1 MNKVK
6 KGYLFNIISIAI
18 MSLTPILN
26 KLSLTDLSPI
36 QASFFNALFSTLIL
50 LITVLLDKSKIKIY
64 HNKFIWLLGIT
75 NTIGILLQYVSL
87 SLLDP
92 VSVGLLGRFYII
104 FALFLSVLF
113 LNETLCKNDTLPIIF
128 AVIGS
133 FLITHFS
140 GDFNSILGVIVTL
153 SYTFFFALTNMLAKK
168 TVKDIDSKTILLY
181 NQATSTLLLGIIL
194 IVTNHLHTIHI
205 SIGLFSILLSA
216 LCSGVIG
223 LLLFY
228 EGLKYISFREAN
240 IIRTLNPIFVFIFS
254 FPFFPLP
261 LTPKFITGAI
271 LIIISII
278 YMNLYKD
285 KKNVFMITFSL
296 KMRPTIRSHSNFGA
310 YINWRIL

>member
-6 KGYLFNIISIAI
+6 KGYLFNIISVAI

-50 LITVLLDKSKIKIY
+50 LITVLFDKSKIKIY
-64 HNKFIWLLGIT
+64 HNKSIWLLGIT

-113 LNETLCKNDTLPIIF
+113 LNETLRKHDTLPIIF
-128 AVIGS
+128 AIIGS

-140 GDFNSILGVIVTL
+140 GDFNSILGVIAAL

-205 SIGLFSILLSA
+205 GIGLFSILLSA

-285 KKNVFMITFSL
+285 KKTS
-296 KMRPTIRSHSNFGA
+296 S
-310 YINWRIL
+310 

>member
-6 KGYLFNIISIAI
+6 KGYLFNIISVAI

-50 LITVLLDKSKIKIY
+50 LITVLFDKSKIKIY
-64 HNKFIWLLGIT
+64 HNKSIWLLGIT

-113 LNETLCKNDTLPIIF
+113 LNETLRKHDTLPIIF
-128 AVIGS
+128 AIIGS

-140 GDFNSILGVIVTL
+140 GDFNSILGVIAAL

-205 SIGLFSILLSA
+205 GIGLFSILLSA

-278 YMNLYKD
+278 YINLYKD
-285 KKNVFMITFSL
+285 KKTS
-296 KMRPTIRSHSNFGA
+296 S
-310 YINWRIL
+310 

>member
-6 KGYLFNIISIAI
+6 KGYLFSIISVAI

-140 GDFNSILGVIVTL
+140 GDFNSILGVIATL

-194 IVTNHLHTIHI
+194 IATNHLHTIHI

-216 LCSGVIG
+216 LCSDVIG

-285 KKNVFMITFSL
+285 KKTS
-296 KMRPTIRSHSNFGA
+296 S
-310 YINWRIL
+310 

>member
-6 KGYLFNIISIAI
+6 KGYLFNIISVAI

-50 LITVLLDKSKIKIY
+50 LITVLFDKSKIKIY

-113 LNETLCKNDTLPIIF
+113 LNETLCKHDTLPIIF

-140 GDFNSILGVIVTL
+140 GDFNSILGVIAAL

-285 KKNVFMITFSL
+285 KKTS
-296 KMRPTIRSHSNFGA
+296 S
-310 YINWRIL
+310 

>member
-6 KGYLFNIISIAI
+6 KGYLFSIISVAI

-50 LITVLLDKSKIKIY
+50 LITVLFDKSKIKIY
-64 HNKFIWLLGIT
+64 HNKSIWLLGIT

-113 LNETLCKNDTLPIIF
+113 LNETLRKHDTLPIIF
-128 AVIGS
+128 AIIGS

-140 GDFNSILGVIVTL
+140 GDFNSILGVIAAL

-205 SIGLFSILLSA
+205 GIGLFSILLSA

-285 KKNVFMITFSL
+285 KKTS
-296 KMRPTIRSHSNFGA
+296 S
-310 YINWRIL
+310 

>member
-113 LNETLCKNDTLPIIF
+113 LNETLCKNDTFPIIF

-133 FLITHFS
+133 FLITHFFFF
-140 GDFNSILGVIVTL
+140 FNSILGVIVTL

-261 LTPKFITGAI
+261 LTPKFITVAI

-285 KKNVFMITFSL
+285 KKTS
-296 KMRPTIRSHSNFGA
+296 S
-310 YINWRIL
+310 

>member
-6 KGYLFNIISIAI
+6 KGYLFNIISVAI

-128 AVIGS
+128 VVIGS

-285 KKNVFMITFSL
+285 KKTS
-296 KMRPTIRSHSNFGA
+296 S
-310 YINWRIL
+310 

>member
-6 KGYLFNIISIAI
+6 KGYLFNIISVAI

-50 LITVLLDKSKIKIY
+50 LITVLFDKSKIKIY
-64 HNKFIWLLGIT
+64 HNKSIWLLGIT

-113 LNETLCKNDTLPIIF
+113 LNETLRKHDTLPIIF
-128 AVIGS
+128 AIIGS

-140 GDFNSILGVIVTL
+140 GDFNSILGVIAAL

-205 SIGLFSILLSA
+205 GIGLFSILLSA

-261 LTPKFITGAI
+261 LTPNFITGAI

-285 KKNVFMITFSL
+285 KKTS
-296 KMRPTIRSHSNFGA
+296 S
-310 YINWRIL
+310 

>member
-6 KGYLFNIISIAI
+6 KGYLFNIISVAI

-113 LNETLCKNDTLPIIF
+113 LNETLCKNDILPIIF

-140 GDFNSILGVIVTL
+140 SDFNSILGVIVTL

-285 KKNVFMITFSL
+285 KKTS
-296 KMRPTIRSHSNFGA
+296 S
-310 YINWRIL
+310 

>member
-6 KGYLFNIISIAI
+6 KGYLFNIISVAI

-50 LITVLLDKSKIKIY
+50 LITVLFDKSKIKIY
-64 HNKFIWLLGIT
+64 HNKSIWLLGIT

-113 LNETLCKNDTLPIIF
+113 LNETLRKHDTLPIIF

-140 GDFNSILGVIVTL
+140 GDFNSILGVIAAL

-168 TVKDIDSKTILLY
+168 IVKDIDSKTILLY

-205 SIGLFSILLSA
+205 GIGLFSILLSA

-285 KKNVFMITFSL
+285 KKTS
-296 KMRPTIRSHSNFGA
+296 S
-310 YINWRIL
+310 

>member
-6 KGYLFNIISIAI
+6 KGYLFNIISLAI

-50 LITVLLDKSKIKIY
+50 LITVLFDKSKIKIY
-64 HNKFIWLLGIT
+64 HNKSIWLLGIT

-113 LNETLCKNDTLPIIF
+113 LNETLRKHDTLPIIF
-128 AVIGS
+128 AIIGS

-140 GDFNSILGVIVTL
+140 GDFNSILGVIAAL

-205 SIGLFSILLSA
+205 GIGLFSILLSA

-285 KKNVFMITFSL
+285 KKTS
-296 KMRPTIRSHSNFGA
+296 S
-310 YINWRIL
+310 

>member
-26 KLSLTDLSPI
+26 KLSLTDLSHI

-113 LNETLCKNDTLPIIF
+113 LNETLCKNDTFPIIF

-285 KKNVFMITFSL
+285 KKTS
-296 KMRPTIRSHSNFGA
+296 S
-310 YINWRIL
+310 

>member
-1 MNKVK
+1 MNNAK
-6 KGYLFNIISIAI
+6 KGYLFNIISVAI

-26 KLSLTDLSPI
+26 KVSLNDLSPI
-36 QASFFNALFSTLIL
+36 QASFLNALFSTLIL
-50 LITVLLDKSKIKIY
+50 LITVLLAKSKIKIH

-75 NTIGILLQYVSL
+75 NTIGILLQYVNL
-87 SLLDP
+87 SVLDP

-113 LNETLCKNDTLPIIF
+113 LNEKLSKHDALPIAF
-128 AVIGS
+128 AIIGS

-140 GDFNSILGVIVTL
+140 GDFNSILGVIAAL

-168 TVKDIDSKTILLY
+168 TVKDIDSKTTLLY

-205 SIGLFSILLSA
+205 GIGLFSILLSA

-285 KKNVFMITFSL
+285 KKTSS
-296 KMRPTIRSHSNFGA
+296 R
-310 YINWRIL
+310 

>member
-6 KGYLFNIISIAI
+6 KGYLFNIISVAI

-50 LITVLLDKSKIKIY
+50 LITVLFDKSKIKIY
-64 HNKFIWLLGIT
+64 HNKSIWLLGIT

-113 LNETLCKNDTLPIIF
+113 LNETLRKHDTLPIIF
-128 AVIGS
+128 AIIGS

-140 GDFNSILGVIVTL
+140 GDFNSILGVIAAL

-205 SIGLFSILLSA
+205 GIGLFSILLSA

-271 LIIISII
+271 LIIISTI

-285 KKNVFMITFSL
+285 KKTS
-296 KMRPTIRSHSNFGA
+296 S
-310 YINWRIL
+310 

>member
-6 KGYLFNIISIAI
+6 KGYLFNIISVAI

-50 LITVLLDKSKIKIY
+50 LITVLFDKSKIKIY
-64 HNKFIWLLGIT
+64 HNKSIWLLGIT

-113 LNETLCKNDTLPIIF
+113 LNETLLKHDTLPIIF
-128 AVIGS
+128 AIIGS

-140 GDFNSILGVIVTL
+140 GDFNSILGVIAAL

-205 SIGLFSILLSA
+205 GIGLFSILLSA

-285 KKNVFMITFSL
+285 KKTS
-296 KMRPTIRSHSNFGA
+296 S
-310 YINWRIL
+310 

>member
-6 KGYLFNIISIAI
+6 KGYLFSIISVAI

-133 FLITHFS
+133 FLITQFS
-140 GDFNSILGVIVTL
+140 GDFNSILGVIATL

-285 KKNVFMITFSL
+285 KKTS
-296 KMRPTIRSHSNFGA
+296 S
-310 YINWRIL
+310 

>member
-1 MNKVK
+1 M
-6 KGYLFNIISIAI
+6 
-18 MSLTPILN
+18 
-26 KLSLTDLSPI
+26 
-36 QASFFNALFSTLIL
+36 
-50 LITVLLDKSKIKIY
+50 
-64 HNKFIWLLGIT
+64 
-75 NTIGILLQYVSL
+75 
-87 SLLDP
+87 LDP

-133 FLITHFS
+133 FLITQFS
-140 GDFNSILGVIVTL
+140 GDFNSILGVIATL

-285 KKNVFMITFSL
+285 KKTS
-296 KMRPTIRSHSNFGA
+296 S
-310 YINWRIL
+310 W

>member
-1 MNKVK
+1 
-6 KGYLFNIISIAI
+6 
-18 MSLTPILN
+18 
-26 KLSLTDLSPI
+26 
-36 QASFFNALFSTLIL
+36 
-50 LITVLLDKSKIKIY
+50 
-64 HNKFIWLLGIT
+64 
-75 NTIGILLQYVSL
+75 
-87 SLLDP
+87 
-92 VSVGLLGRFYII
+92 
-104 FALFLSVLF
+104 
-113 LNETLCKNDTLPIIF
+113 
-128 AVIGS
+128 
-133 FLITHFS
+133 
-140 GDFNSILGVIVTL
+140 
-153 SYTFFFALTNMLAKK
+153 MLAKK

-205 SIGLFSILLSA
+205 NIGLFSILLSA

-240 IIRTLNPIFVFIFS
+240 IIRVYIF

-285 KKNVFMITFSL
+285 KNVFMITFSL
-296 KMRPTIRSHSNFGA
+296 KCALPLDFILTLG
-310 YINWRIL
+310 RILIGVFYKIN

>member
-6 KGYLFNIISIAI
+6 KGYLFSIISVAI

-26 KLSLTDLSPI
+26 KFSLTDLSPI

-133 FLITHFS
+133 FLITQFS
-140 GDFNSILGVIVTL
+140 GDFNSILGVIATL

-285 KKNVFMITFSL
+285 KKTS
-296 KMRPTIRSHSNFGA
+296 S
-310 YINWRIL
+310 

>member
-6 KGYLFNIISIAI
+6 KGYLFNIISVAI

-113 LNETLCKNDTLPIIF
+113 LNETLCKNDILPIIF

-181 NQATSTLLLGIIL
+181 N
-194 IVTNHLHTIHI
+194 
-205 SIGLFSILLSA
+205 
-216 LCSGVIG
+216 
-223 LLLFY
+223 
-228 EGLKYISFREAN
+228 
-240 IIRTLNPIFVFIFS
+240 
-254 FPFFPLP
+254 
-261 LTPKFITGAI
+261 
-271 LIIISII
+271 
-278 YMNLYKD
+278 
-285 KKNVFMITFSL
+285 
-296 KMRPTIRSHSNFGA
+296 
-310 YINWRIL
+310 

>member
-6 KGYLFNIISIAI
+6 KGYLFSIISVAI

-133 FLITHFS
+133 FLINHFS
-140 GDFNSILGVIVTL
+140 GDFNSILGVIATL

-285 KKNVFMITFSL
+285 KKTS
-296 KMRPTIRSHSNFGA
+296 S
-310 YINWRIL
+310 

>member
-6 KGYLFNIISIAI
+6 KGYLFNIISVAI

-133 FLITHFS
+133 FLITQFS
-140 GDFNSILGVIVTL
+140 GDFNSILGVIATL

-285 KKNVFMITFSL
+285 KKTS
-296 KMRPTIRSHSNFGA
+296 S
-310 YINWRIL
+310 